1 MSSLKVRITELPALE
16 MELQAQCLALP
27 GLDQKKRGNHKACCF
42 LTPPPPPLF
51 PPPLFRE
58 GRSALLSQD
67 MKNLILELETTQPPC
82 MQGSLGSPGPPG
94 PQGPPGLPGKTGAKG
109 EKGELGRPGRKELEP
124 PTASFRTSA
133 RGCRPG
139 QMPPSFRASHPAT
152 HQRNSPRLQPA
163 AQNDSH
169 CLFD

>member
-1 MSSLKVRITELPALE
+1 MSS
-16 MELQAQCLALP
+16 LP

-109 EKGELGRPGRKELEP
+109 EKGELGRPGRKVWSVPFCQHCLGNCARHACECVCTSWGEGTSSTLRWP
-124 PTASFRTSA
+124 PTPRWTVMAW
-133 RGCRPG
+133 
-139 QMPPSFRASHPAT
+139 PSR
-152 HQRNSPRLQPA
+152 
-163 AQNDSH
+163 
-169 CLFD
+169 